1 MSHQL
6 SSCPFCGTLEVTL
19 DGKSEHCRVRCMRC
33 GTEGSYVYFD
43 GKDDDDIDRA
53 ERDAVRRWNERA
65 SAAPPPADDAVSVPQ
80 GMSVTVDA
88 DGSVWLHIEA
98 PSGRKASICLDALAV
113 QRGGI
118 VGAALLEWTDALAA
132 RGA

>member
-1 MSHQL
+1 MAM
-6 SSCPFCGTLEVTL
+6 GGV
-19 DGKSEHCRVRCMRC
+19 KN
-33 GTEGSYVYFD
+33 
-43 GKDDDDIDRA
+43 DDLIARIRRA
-53 ERDAVRRWNERA
+53 QIEAGERA
-65 SAAPPPADDAVSVPQ
+65 VIDSLRGTGLDAAPPPAADAVSVPQ

>member
-1 MSHQL
+1 MSA
-6 SSCPFCGTLEVTL
+6 PFCLGVACDRETTCDVCLASHERYVRSEVKRETDMAVAVLRAQGWTLTPP
-19 DGKSEHCRVRCMRC
+19 
-33 GTEGSYVYFD
+33 
-43 GKDDDDIDRA
+43 
-53 ERDAVRRWNERA
+53 N
-65 SAAPPPADDAVSVPQ
+65 APPPAADAVSIPQ

-132 RGA
+132 RG